1 MAILILTPD
10 TISKSSAPTP
20 KMSARLVDR
29 SANHMPC
36 ACTDALATS
45 TVASAMNPRV
55 TLKLRMFFSK
65 ENAGDQM
72 TASAFILTIPTKI
85 G

>member
-1 MAILILTPD
+1 
-10 TISKSSAPTP
+10 
-20 KMSARLVDR
+20 
-29 SANHMPC
+29 
-36 ACTDALATS
+36 
-45 TVASAMNPRV
+45 
-55 TLKLRMFFSK
+55 MFFSK